1 MEDMVLDASGGQH
14 RPPAGRKRLS
24 SAVGSDATD
33 SELSDSRSEDSHA
46 FIPVKHR
53 RPRRKS
59 PASSSSEG
67 TIIYSTIKTT
77 TVAFIPI
84 DAMVS
89 LNAISRQKL
98 NDFFFKLAPGLIQEV
113 RVNPWKNVIAVDTT
127 DDKMVQ
133 TLLGLSEIC
142 GVHTRPYIPQ
152 GTNIVA
158 GVVSD
163 VDLDLKDDVF
173 KTMIVCTPPCKIIS
187 VRRLGTSKCMK
198 ILFASGKLPSHIKA
212 GLVRYP
218 VRPFVPRPLQCHKC
232 FKIGHVQGFCTRD
245 LVCAKCGGNHHVDS
259 CESQAYRCPN
269 CNGEHLATDKGC
281 PSLKN
286 EVKAL
291 KKKAIKKAAGDESSR
306 RRSAAPATGKAASSK
321 SDKETTHQKAGGRT
335 FCLSDTSWPAL
346 PTKPPE
352 QVSTRTSTTVESTAS
367 TVPKPVSTNDDVQ
380 LVNLLKMLVNVIR
393 SLIAGR
399 QTPAASAA
407 EQLLEALVPVLDGLR

>member
-1 MEDMVLDASGGQH
+1 
-14 RPPAGRKRLS
+14 
-24 SAVGSDATD
+24 
-33 SELSDSRSEDSHA
+33 
-46 FIPVKHR
+46 
-53 RPRRKS
+53 
-59 PASSSSEG
+59 
-67 TIIYSTIKTT
+67 
-77 TVAFIPI
+77 
-84 DAMVS
+84 MVS

-142 GVHTRPYIPQ
+142 GVRTRPYIPQ

-158 GVVSD
+158 GV
-163 VDLDLKDDVF
+163 
-173 KTMIVCTPPCKIIS
+173 
-187 VRRLGTSKCMK
+187 GTSKCMK

-218 VRPFVPRPLQCHKC
+218 VRPFAPRPLQCHKC

-286 EVKAL
+286 ELKAL
-291 KKKAIKKAAGDESSR
+291 KEKAIKKAAGDESSR
-306 RRSAAPATGKAASSK
+306 RRSAAPAAGKVARSK
-321 SDKETTHQKAGGRT
+321 SDKETTHQKI
-335 FCLSDTSWPAL
+335 S
-346 PTKPPE
+346 K
-352 QVSTRTSTTVESTAS
+352 
-367 TVPKPVSTNDDVQ
+367 
-380 LVNLLKMLVNVIR
+380 
-393 SLIAGR
+393 
-399 QTPAASAA
+399 
-407 EQLLEALVPVLDGLR
+407 